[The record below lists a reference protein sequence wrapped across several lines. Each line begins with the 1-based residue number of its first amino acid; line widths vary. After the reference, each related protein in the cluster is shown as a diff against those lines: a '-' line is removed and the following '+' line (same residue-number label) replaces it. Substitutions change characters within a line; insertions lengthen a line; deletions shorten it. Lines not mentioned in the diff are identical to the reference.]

1 MASKE
6 EIVVRLQM
14 LKSKMKD
21 FGIDVY
27 LVTSSDYHAS
37 EYVGDYFKVSEYL
50 TGCTSDNVTFVM
62 NEAGAY
68 LWTDGRYFISAA
80 EELKDTG
87 IHLMRMGEP
96 GVPTV
101 REFLQ
106 MSLRKGMTLGFDGR
120 CVSATDGEIYR
131 FAAKSREAE
140 TESVDL
146 VSSIWTGRP
155 KMASHPVILLSDTLT
170 GESVKSKVAKVRA
183 YLKRFGTGSLVLSK
197 LDDIM
202 WLFNFRG
209 ADISCNPVALSYA
222 IIGLNT
228 LDLFIQDSEVTDEFR
243 DFCREQQ
250 IKLHDYEIVFDYI
263 KDYHFEGRIFA
274 DKNASSDSMIELLK
288 TKADLVYGTNPTT
301 LMKAIKNPTELENI
315 RKTYILDSAAVCK
328 FIYFIKKNVGKMH
341 MTEVSA
347 AEYLDDLRSKIP
359 GFLDL
364 SFPTISAYNANAAM
378 AHYAPDEENCAE
390 LKPEGF
396 LLVDSG
402 GQYLGGTTDVTRT
415 IVLGDLTSEMK
426 KDFTLVLAA
435 NLRLLYAKFLYGCTG
450 VNLDTFARAP
460 LWEYG
465 MDFNHGTGHGIGYIL
480 NVHEGPQSIRWR
492 ANKKGKDW
500 AFDAGMITSDEPGI
514 YKEGK
519 YGIRTETITECV
531 NDEITE
537 SGRFLRFEPLTYV
550 PVDLSAVDLNYLSA
564 EDVKKLNDYH
574 RKVREKMMP
583 LLEGEEREWLIEATK
598 EIG

>member
-1 MASKE
+1 MASKD
-6 EIVVRLQM
+6 EIVQRLET
-14 LKSKMKD
+14 LKTQMKD
-21 FGIDVY
+21 SGVDAY
-27 LVTSSDYHAS
+27 LVTSSDFHAS

-50 TGCTSDNVTFVM
+50 TGCTSDNVTLVI

-80 EELKDTG
+80 EELEGTG
-87 IHLMRMGEP
+87 VHLMRMGQP

-106 MSLRKGMTLGFDGR
+106 MTLQKGQTLGFDGR

-131 FAAKSREAE
+131 YAASRRGAE
-140 TESVDL
+140 VESVDL
-146 VSSIWTGRP
+146 ISQIWPNRP
-155 KMASHPVILLSDTLT
+155 KMASHPVILLDEKLT
-170 GESVKSKVAKVRA
+170 GETTRSKVAKVRA
-183 YLKRFGTGSLVLSK
+183 YLKRFQAGSLVLSK

-209 ADISCNPVALSYA
+209 ADIECNPVALSYA
-222 IIGLNT
+222 IIGIST
-228 LDLFIQDSEVTDEFR
+228 LDLFIQSSEVTDEFR
-243 DFCREQQ
+243 NYCREQQ
-250 IKLHDYEIVFDYI
+250 IKLHAYEDVYDYI

-274 DKNASSDSMIELLK
+274 DKNASSDTMIQLLK
-288 TKADLVYGTNPTT
+288 SKADLIFGTNPTT
-301 LMKAIKNPTELENI
+301 LMKAIKNPTELQNL
-315 RKTYILDSAAVCK
+315 RKYYIEDSVAVCR
-328 FIYFIKKNVGKMH
+328 FIYYVKNNVGKIP
-341 MTEVSA
+341 MTEISA
-347 AEYLDDLRSKIP
+347 AQYLDNLRSQIP

-378 AHYAPDEENCAE
+378 AHYAPDENSCAE

-415 IVLGDLTSEMK
+415 IALGPLSEEMK
-426 KDFTLVLAA
+426 RDFTLVLAS
-435 NLRLLYAKFLYGCTG
+435 NLRLLYAKFPYGCTG

-460 LWEYG
+460 LWEHG
-465 MDFNHGTGHGIGYIL
+465 IDFNHGTGHGIGYIL
-480 NVHEGPQSIRWR
+480 NVHEGPQNIRWR

-514 YKEGK
+514 YREGK

-531 NDEITE
+531 SDEVNE
-537 SGRFLRFEPLTYV
+537 FGRFLKFAPLTYV
-550 PVDLSAVDLNYLSA
+550 PIDQEALDRNYLA
-564 EDVKKLNDYH
+564 KEDIEKLNDYH
-574 RKVREKMMP
+574 AKVWEKISP
-583 LLEGEEREWLIEATK
+583 YLEGEEKEWLRKATRPF
-598 EIG
+598 

>member
-6 EIVVRLQM
+6 EIVQRLQM
-14 LKSKMKD
+14 LKSQMKD
-21 FGIDVY
+21 FGINVY

-50 TGCTSDNVTFVM
+50 TGCTSDNVTFVI
-62 NEAGAY
+62 NDAGAY

-80 EELKDTG
+80 EELDGTG

-106 MSLRKGMTLGFDGR
+106 MSLQKGMVLGFDGR
-120 CVSATDGEIYR
+120 CISATDGEIYR
-131 FAAKSREAE
+131 FAAKSKDAE
-140 TESVDL
+140 VESIDL
-146 VSSIWTGRP
+146 VSTIWPNRP
-155 KMASHPVILLSDTLT
+155 KMASHPVILLDETLT
-170 GESVKSKVAKVRA
+170 GETVKSKVAKVRA
-183 YLKRFGTGSLVLSK
+183 YLKRFRTCSLVLSK

-209 ADISCNPVALSYA
+209 ADIQCNPVALSYA

-228 LDLFIQDSEVTDEFR
+228 LDLFIQSSEVTDEFR
-243 DFCREQQ
+243 NYCREQQ
-250 IKLHDYEIVFDYI
+250 IKLHEYDDVYDYI

-274 DKNASSDSMIELLK
+274 DRNASSDTMIELLK

-301 LMKAIKNPTELENI
+301 LMKAIKNPTELQNL
-315 RKTYILDSAAVCK
+315 RKYYIEDSVAVCK
-328 FIYFIKKNVGKMH
+328 FIYFVKKNVGKMH
-341 MTEVSA
+341 LTEVSA
-347 AEYLDDLRSKIP
+347 AKYLDDLRRQIP

-378 AHYAPDEENCAE
+378 AHYAPDETNCAE

-415 IVLGDLTSEMK
+415 IALGPLTDEMK
-426 KDFTLVLAA
+426 RDFSYVLSA
-435 NLRLLYAKFLYGCTG
+435 NLRLLYARFRYGCTG

-460 LWEYG
+460 LWEHG

-480 NVHEGPQSIRWR
+480 NVHEGPQNIRWR
-492 ANKKGKDW
+492 ANRKGKDW

-531 NDEITE
+531 NDQVNEF
-537 SGRFLRFEPLTYV
+537 GRFLKFEPLTYV
-550 PVDLSAVDLNYLSA
+550 PIDQEAIDISCLSA
-564 EDVKKLNDYH
+564 EDIEKLNDYH
-574 RKVREKMMP
+574 KKVWETISP
-583 LLEGEEREWLIEATK
+583 YLDGEEKEWLKEATK
-598 EIG
+598 AL

>member
-6 EIVVRLQM
+6 EIVQRLQM
-14 LKSKMKD
+14 LKSQMKD
-21 FGIDVY
+21 FGINVY
-27 LVTSSDYHAS
+27 LVTSSDFHAS

-62 NEAGAY
+62 NDAGSY

-80 EELKDTG
+80 DELDGTG

-106 MSLRKGMTLGFDGR
+106 MSLQKGMVLGFDGR
-120 CVSATDGEIYR
+120 CISATDGEIYR
-131 FAAKSREAE
+131 FAAKSKGAE
-140 TESVDL
+140 VESIDL
-146 VSSIWTGRP
+146 VTAIWPNRP
-155 KMASHPVILLSDTLT
+155 KMASHPVILLDETLT
-170 GESVKSKVAKVRA
+170 GETVKSKVAKVRA
-183 YLKRFGTGSLVLSK
+183 YLKRFRTCSLVLSK

-209 ADISCNPVALSYA
+209 ADIQCNPVALSYA

-228 LDLFIQDSEVTDEFR
+228 LDLFIQSSEVTDEFR
-243 DFCREQQ
+243 NYCRDQQ
-250 IKLHDYEIVFDYI
+250 IKLHEYDDVYDYI

-274 DKNASSDSMIELLK
+274 DRNASSDTMIELLK
-288 TKADLVYGTNPTT
+288 TKADLIYGTNPTT
-301 LMKAIKNPTELENI
+301 LMKAIKNPTELQNL
-315 RKTYILDSAAVCK
+315 RKYYIEDSVAVCK
-328 FIYFIKKNVGKMH
+328 FIYFVKKNVGNMH
-341 MTEVSA
+341 LTEVSA
-347 AEYLDDLRSKIP
+347 AQYLDDLRSQIP

-378 AHYAPDEENCAE
+378 AHYAPDENNCAE

-415 IVLGDLTSEMK
+415 IALGPLTDEMK
-426 KDFTLVLAA
+426 HDFSYVLSA
-435 NLRLLYAKFLYGCTG
+435 NLRLLYARFRYGCTG

-460 LWEYG
+460 LWEHG

-480 NVHEGPQSIRWR
+480 NVHEGPQNIRWR

-531 NDEITE
+531 NDQVNEF
-537 SGRFLRFEPLTYV
+537 GRFLKFEPLTYV
-550 PVDLSAVDLNYLSA
+550 PIDQEAIDVSCLSA
-564 EDVKKLNDYH
+564 EDIEKLNDYH
-574 RKVREKMMP
+574 KKVWEKISP
-583 LLEGEEREWLIEATK
+583 YLDGEEKEWLKEATK
-598 EIG
+598 AI